1 MLKNRISLS
10 SMPTCYTQRSRGACT
25 FEGRHNCI
33 KGKRPPSLFVRF
45 IPIRDGVR
53 GGAGWATA
61 PPDFCLTNSKI
72 RFFFFAILTVFINF
86 RPTSL
91 EILTPALI
99 LITKHYGISKVFKA
113 AAQRSALSEKDQ
125 SESCNSCNSK

>member
-1 MLKNRISLS
+1 
-10 SMPTCYTQRSRGACT
+10 MPTCYTQRSRGACT

-61 PPDFCLTNSKI
+61 LPDFCLTNSKI
-72 RFFFFAILTVFINF
+72 RFFFCHFN
-86 RPTSL
+86 SL
-91 EILTPALI
+91 YQFPSHQSGNHNSFPDSNNQALWD
-99 LITKHYGISKVFKA
+99 K
-113 AAQRSALSEKDQ
+113 
-125 SESCNSCNSK
+125 

>member
-45 IPIRDGVR
+45 IPIRKGVR
-53 GGAGWATA
+53 GRVGWATS

-72 RFFFFAILTVFINF
+72 GFFFAILTVFIHF

-91 EILTPALI
+91 EILTPSLI

-113 AAQRSALSEKDQ
+113 AVQRRALSEKD
-125 SESCNSCNSK
+125 